1 MWKYS
6 FSAFSLPLLQL
17 HLSLSGRR
25 LLIRMNMG
33 EGTMHIQRVSPK
45 TTPTPISNYS
55 PLPFNLIPHY
65 LNVILCGAGAS
76 LFIPYR
82 CYLTTLLVSR
92 PTHRKE
98 PLLVRPNE
106 EEKKHQLALS
116 TLAPV
121 MPPRSSSPMV
131 WWPSP
136 AVCAGITVTC
146 QPGPNKH
153 ILI

>member
-106 EEKKHQLALS
+106 EEKK
-116 TLAPV
+116 APACAFNV
-121 MPPRSSSPMV
+121 GTRDAPQVFLPDGVVAITGSVCWNHRHL
-131 WWPSP
+131 P
-136 AVCAGITVTC
+136 ARP
-146 QPGPNKH
+146 Q
-153 ILI
+153 